1 MALLRHFIS
10 LCLQADSY
18 QLLCRTH
25 QLDCPLGI
33 PGLSIPAGL
42 GTDDMPVGIMFY
54 ARTGKLAALS
64 WHGFVMLL
72 WLLTPYITS
81 RRRDD
86 LAPATTTYLQRDVQT
101 ACLLLW

>member
-1 MALLRHFIS
+1 MAVFR
-10 LCLQADSY
+10 LQADSY

-42 GTDDMPVGIMFY
+42 GADDMPVGIMFY
-54 ARTGKLAALS
+54 ARTGKLAAIK
-64 WHGFVMLL
+64 WQGFAMLL
-72 WLLTPYITS
+72 WLLTQYITL
-81 RRRDD
+81 RAPDD
-86 LAPATTTYLQRDVQT
+86 LAPANAIHLQCNVQT